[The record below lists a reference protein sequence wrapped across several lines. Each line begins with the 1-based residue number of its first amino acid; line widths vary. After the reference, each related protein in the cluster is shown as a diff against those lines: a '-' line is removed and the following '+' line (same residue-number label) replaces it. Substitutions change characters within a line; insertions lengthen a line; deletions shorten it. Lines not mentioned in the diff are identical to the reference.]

1 MGVADVTQAQ
11 LAREQW
17 ERYKSQFLP
26 MLEGLSSDLQTGV
39 KLEESLA
46 LIPEQVEQSF
56 ESQAETLAA
65 QKQRM
70 GIDSTQSDSMKTQ
83 TDIEKAKALSG
94 SENLLRQS
102 YTDMKKQAILG
113 AGGGL

>member
-1 MGVADVTQAQ
+1 MGIADVTQAQ

-17 ERYKSQFLP
+17 ERYKSAFLP
-26 MLEGLSSDLQTGV
+26 MLEGLSEDLLTDAR
-39 KLEESLA
+39 LEESLA
-46 LIPEQVEQSF
+46 LVPEQVESSF
-56 ESQAETLAA
+56 EGQQQSLAA
-65 QKQRM
+65 QKERM
-70 GIDSTQSDSMKTQ
+70 GIDSAQSQAAKTQ

-102 YTDMKKQAILG
+102 YTDMKKQTILG

>member
-17 ERYKSQFLP
+17 ERYKSQFVP
-26 MLEGLSSDLQTGV
+26 MLENLSGDLQSGV
-39 KLEESLA
+39 RLEESLA
-46 LIPEQVEQSF
+46 LVPEQVQRSF
-56 ESQAETLAA
+56 EGQAQTLAA
-65 QKQRM
+65 QKERM
-70 GIDSTQSDSMKTQ
+70 GIDSSQSESMKNQ
-83 TDIEKAKALSG
+83 TGIEMAKAQSG

>member
-26 MLEGLSSDLQTGV
+26 MLEGLSKDLQTGER
-39 KLEESLA
+39 LEDSLE
-46 LIPEQVEQSF
+46 LVPEQVERSF
-56 ESQAETLAA
+56 EGQAQTLAA
-65 QKQRM
+65 QKARM
-70 GIDSTQSDSMKTQ
+70 GLDSAPSESMKTQ
-83 TDIEKAKALSG
+83 TNIEKAKAQSG

>member
-1 MGVADVTQAQ
+1 MGIADVTQAQ
-11 LAREQW
+11 LARDQW
-17 ERYKSQFLP
+17 DRYKSSFLP
-26 MLEGLSSDLQTGV
+26 MLENLSQDLLTDERL
-39 KLEESLA
+39 KESLD
-46 LIPEQVEQSF
+46 LIPGQVENAFAGQQQS
-56 ESQAETLAA
+56 LAA

-70 GIDSTQSDSMKTQ
+70 GIESAQSESSKTQ
-83 TDIEKAKALSG
+83 TGIEKAKAQSG

>member
-17 ERYKSQFLP
+17 DRYKSAFLP
-26 MLEGLSSDLQTGV
+26 MLENLSGDLQSGAR
-39 KLEESLA
+39 LEESLS
-46 LIPEQVEQSF
+46 LVPEQVEGAFAGQQQS
-56 ESQAETLAA
+56 LAA
-65 QKQRM
+65 QKDRM
-70 GIDSTQSDSMKTQ
+70 GIDSSQSQSAQTQ

-113 AGGGL
+113 AGGGV